1 MEGTAALD
9 RNLEVT
15 MATNAWQQPA
25 AIGPSA
31 ATTTV
36 TVFLLRIFF
45 GEHDYGVEKVRARMC
60 DINWH
65 VLSSAALMLVQ
76 WMMLPPAAVCMQVAV
91 LW

>member
-1 MEGTAALD
+1 M
-9 RNLEVT
+9 R
-15 MATNAWQQPA
+15 
-25 AIGPSA
+25 
-31 ATTTV
+31 
-36 TVFLLRIFF
+36 
-45 GEHDYGVEKVRARMC
+45 